1 MAIDQSYKVNPGSCK
16 VIACLPSVVS
26 MAVPFECLG
35 IDGESND
42 IVYTEIMYLKPS
54 GKFEE
59 FYLRWGQ
66 TYSPKKLKV

>member
-1 MAIDQSYKVNPGSCK
+1 
-16 VIACLPSVVS
+16 